1 MPENSSHKPARAAAK
16 KTAPAAAP
24 AEAAA
29 GAPEDPPAGW
39 TPTPEAKAK
48 ATRFRWIAMVLWIVA
63 IAAEAVG
70 IFWLLRQRQVVSA
83 DGELVRNPDT
93 GLLQQQGA
101 TATFPQWAFLTL
113 IALFVVIAALSITG
127 SFLWKKANRL
137 DPARRSETV
146 RFFVQNQ
153 LGAIIAIIA
162 FVPLIILV
170 FLNKDMDKGQKT
182 VAGIVGIALAALA
195 VVLGIDF
202 TPPSV
207 EQYTADQSTVIQ
219 LLGQDKVVWV
229 DGGAVYH
236 VCEEVSAIQTGSEK
250 RTGTTAQAVEAGKT
264 RLTLEFAS
272 ELRTCGLP
280 VPENSAAIA
289 DALRAIR
296 DGKTDTTLPAPV
308 WADGTQPPITVPD
321 AASSGA
327 TPAPT
332 STP

>member
-1 MPENSSHKPARAAAK
+1 MPENSSHKPARTAAGK
-16 KTAPAAAP
+16 PASTTSK
-24 AEAAA
+24 AAA
-29 GAPEDPPAGW
+29 GGDGPADPPAGW

-48 ATRFRWIAMVLWIVA
+48 ATRFRWIAVALWVVA

-70 IFWLLRQRQVVSA
+70 IFWLLRQRQYVGE
-83 DGELVRNPDT
+83 DGKLVRNPDT
-93 GLLQQQGA
+93 GLLEQQGA
-101 TATFPQWAFLTL
+101 TATFPQWAFITL

-137 DPARRSETV
+137 DPARRSETL

-162 FVPLIILV
+162 FVPLIIMV
-170 FLNKDMDKGQKT
+170 FLNKDMSKGQKT
-182 VAGIVGIALAALA
+182 TAGIVGIVLAALA

-202 TPPSV
+202 NPPSV
-207 EQYTADQSTVIQ
+207 EQYTADQSAVIQ
-219 LLGQDKVVWV
+219 LLGKDQVVWV
-229 DGGAVYH
+229 DGGSVYH
-236 VCEEVSAIQTGSEK
+236 VCEQVSAIQTGSDK

-272 ELRTCGLP
+272 ELRKCGLP
-280 VPENSAAIA
+280 VPDNSTAIA

-308 WADGTQPPITVPD
+308 WPAGTQAPLTVPD
-321 AASSGA
+321 ASSSGSE
-327 TPAPT
+327 PAPT

>member
-1 MPENSSHKPARAAAK
+1 MSENSSKKPARKAAPRA
-16 KTAPAAAP
+16 TAPAPAAAATDGP
-24 AEAAA
+24 A
-29 GAPEDPPAGW
+29 DPPAGW

-48 ATRFRWIAMVLWIVA
+48 ATRFRWIAVVLWVVA

-70 IFWLLRQRQVVSA
+70 IFWLLRQRQVTGG
-83 DGELVRNPDT
+83 DGQLVRNPDT
-93 GLLQQQGA
+93 GLLEQQGA
-101 TATFPQWAFLTL
+101 TATFPQWAFITL

-137 DPARRSETV
+137 DPARRSDTV

-182 VAGIVGIALAALA
+182 IAGIVGIALAALA

-202 TPPSV
+202 KPPSV

-219 LLGQDKVVWV
+219 LLGKDQVVWV

-236 VCEEVSAIQTGSEK
+236 VCEQVAAIQTGSDK
-250 RTGTTAQAVEAGKT
+250 RTGTTAEAVAAGKT

-272 ELRTCGLP
+272 ELRKCGLP
-280 VPENSAAIA
+280 VPENSDAIA
-289 DALRAIR
+289 AALRSIR
-296 DGKTDTTLPAPV
+296 DGKTDTALPAPV
-308 WADGTQPPITVPD
+308 WGAGVQAPPTVPD
-321 AASSGA
+321 ATSSGS

-332 STP
+332 TTP